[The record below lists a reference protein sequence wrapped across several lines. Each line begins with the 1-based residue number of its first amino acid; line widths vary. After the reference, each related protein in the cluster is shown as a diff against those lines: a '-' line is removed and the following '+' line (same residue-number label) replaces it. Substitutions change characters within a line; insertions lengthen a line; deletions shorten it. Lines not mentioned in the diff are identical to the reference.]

1 MMKFCQSMKV
11 LAPYNSMLAYIQRP
25 GAKYLLND
33 GKWKKLFGRAIKPD
47 ARPILVLIPFGPLE
61 YLFDVA
67 DTFASPDSKFDD
79 EEIENV
85 RE

>member
-1 MMKFCQSMKV
+1 MKFCQSMKV

-47 ARPILVLIPFGPLE
+47 ARPILVLIPLAHWSIFSMLLTPLRR
-61 YLFDVA
+61 L
-67 DTFASPDSKFDD
+67 TASLTMKKLKRS
-79 EEIENV
+79 
-85 RE
+85 

>member
-47 ARPILVLIPFGPLE
+47 ARPYSRPHPFWPTGVS
-61 YLFDVA
+61 F
-67 DTFASPDSKFDD
+67 
-79 EEIENV
+79 
-85 RE
+85 RCC

>member
-33 GKWKKLFGRAIKPD
+33 GKWKKLFGRAINPMH
-47 ARPILVLIPFGPLE
+47 VLFSSSSLLAHWSIFSMLLTPLRR
-61 YLFDVA
+61 L
-67 DTFASPDSKFDD
+67 TASLTMKKLKRS
-79 EEIENV
+79 
-85 RE
+85 